1 LADTQ
6 GHSARRIDALIEQVG
21 LNDAQHRAVGGYST
35 GMRQRLG
42 LVGALLNDPQLVVLD
57 EPLNGL
63 DPAGVH
69 ELRTLIRGLV
79 DRERKTVFFSSHML
93 HEVELI
99 CDQVAIIQQGCIVRE
114 GRVAELLEQ
123 RALVRVEAEPLDLAA
138 ALLREQWSVTIQ
150 RSELLV
156 SAERAAIPESVR
168 HLTAKEVQ
176 IYQVRS
182 VQQRLEEVFIAATRP
197 CSSPPTCCPMWC

>member
-123 RALVRVEAEPLDLAA
+123 RA
-138 ALLREQWSVTIQ
+138 
-150 RSELLV
+150 
-156 SAERAAIPESVR
+156 RA
-168 HLTAKEVQ
+168 
-176 IYQVRS
+176 
-182 VQQRLEEVFIAATRP
+182 
-197 CSSPPTCCPMWC
+197 C